1 MIGIVNR
8 AIAIPVCWRVLDKA
22 GNSNT
27 KERIAILEH
36 VLRLFGVDKIAS
48 LLADREFIGDAWLA
62 WLQEKA
68 IPFHIRIRSNI
79 KIANTRGRMVKA
91 RELFRDLK
99 PGESRILSNARRL
112 SEARKPKARPVFVAA
127 LHLKTGELLI
137 VVTNDAPEEALAIYA
152 QRWQIETLFAALK
165 TRGFNLEDTH
175 MTDPERISKLTA
187 VLSIT
192 FCWAHKVGDW
202 LHEAEP
208 IRTRLSELAGVE
220 EITDEQNGPKF
231 RRLRVEYG
239 DVETRAQAAIVA
251 DDEPKPT
258 ETSTEDRQLA
268 TLVEGSSIGAIFG
281 ATLEHRQTDG
291 QTAELQT
298 ELGLSA
304 NQIPLVLLRDPEH
317 RATGVTPAPGDV
329 AATQA
334 EIIPAVFPMSC
345 AAYLGVDMP
354 TVPTG
359 EAIFPVLSTSA
370 DVGVPIEGA
379 SQDETAGAFTAD
391 VLSPGRLQASF
402 FYSREDRARFKGM
415 DAALR
420 MNLSDALSDKL
431 DQQILNGGEGLL
443 NGTNLANNNA
453 AAETTFAGYLSSFGY
468 ARVDGKYAMDT
479 EDLRIVMGSATYAHA
494 GTTYRHQNAD
504 DLALD
509 RLVVITSGV
518 KVSAHVPAAAASKQN
533 AIVRLGMRRDM
544 VAPIWEGVT
553 LIPDEV
559 TKAANG
565 QIVVTAVM
573 LHAVKILRADGFYKQ
588 QAQHA

>member
-1 MIGIVNR
+1 MRDNPINALRETLRCGFAFRKSRLESLCVLVFGVFVARTVNLSHLACHFPGRARSSSNYRRLQRFFEQVDFDYDRLAEFLVAMMGLQAGPWRLTMDRTNWRLGRRDVNILMIGIVNR

-79 KIANTRGRMVKA
+79 KIANTRGCMVKA

-208 IRTRLSELAGVE
+208 IRLKTHKRMAKSIFRYGFEWIRRQLVKPIDRRQAIELIRFLVPGKPPV
-220 EITDEQNGPKF
+220 QVP
-231 RRLRVEYG
+231 R
-239 DVETRAQAAIVA
+239 
-251 DDEPKPT
+251 PKP
-258 ETSTEDRQLA
+258 A
-268 TLVEGSSIGAIFG
+268 
-281 ATLEHRQTDG
+281 
-291 QTAELQT
+291 
-298 ELGLSA
+298 
-304 NQIPLVLLRDPEH
+304 
-317 RATGVTPAPGDV
+317 
-329 AATQA
+329 
-334 EIIPAVFPMSC
+334 
-345 AAYLGVDMP
+345 
-354 TVPTG
+354 
-359 EAIFPVLSTSA
+359 
-370 DVGVPIEGA
+370 
-379 SQDETAGAFTAD
+379 
-391 VLSPGRLQASF
+391 
-402 FYSREDRARFKGM
+402 
-415 DAALR
+415 
-420 MNLSDALSDKL
+420 
-431 DQQILNGGEGLL
+431 
-443 NGTNLANNNA
+443 
-453 AAETTFAGYLSSFGY
+453 
-468 ARVDGKYAMDT
+468 
-479 EDLRIVMGSATYAHA
+479 
-494 GTTYRHQNAD
+494 
-504 DLALD
+504 
-509 RLVVITSGV
+509 
-518 KVSAHVPAAAASKQN
+518 
-533 AIVRLGMRRDM
+533 
-544 VAPIWEGVT
+544 
-553 LIPDEV
+553 
-559 TKAANG
+559 
-565 QIVVTAVM
+565 
-573 LHAVKILRADGFYKQ
+573 
-588 QAQHA
+588 

>member
-1 MIGIVNR
+1 MRDNPINALRETLRCGFAFRKSRLESLCVLVFGVFVARTVNLSHLACHFPGRARSSSNYRRLQRFFEQVDFDYDRLAEFLVAMMGLQAGPWRLTMDRTNWRLGRRDVNILMIGIVNR

-192 FCWAHKVGDW
+192 FCWAHKVGFCWAHKVGDW

-208 IRTRLSELAGVE
+208 IRLKTHKRMAKS
-220 EITDEQNGPKF
+220 IF
-231 RRLRVEYG
+231 RYG
-239 DVETRAQAAIVA
+239 FEWIKATA
-251 DDEPKPT
+251 
-258 ETSTEDRQLA
+258 RQ
-268 TLVEGSSIGAIFG
+268 SY
-281 ATLEHRQTDG
+281 R
-291 QTAELQT
+291 
-298 ELGLSA
+298 
-304 NQIPLVLLRDPEH
+304 
-317 RATGVTPAPGDV
+317 
-329 AATQA
+329 
-334 EIIPAVFPMSC
+334 
-345 AAYLGVDMP
+345 
-354 TVPTG
+354 
-359 EAIFPVLSTSA
+359 
-370 DVGVPIEGA
+370 
-379 SQDETAGAFTAD
+379 
-391 VLSPGRLQASF
+391 QAS
-402 FYSREDRARFKGM
+402 S
-415 DAALR
+415 
-420 MNLSDALSDKL
+420 
-431 DQQILNGGEGLL
+431 
-443 NGTNLANNNA
+443 
-453 AAETTFAGYLSSFGY
+453 
-468 ARVDGKYAMDT
+468 
-479 EDLRIVMGSATYAHA
+479 H
-494 GTTYRHQNAD
+494 
-504 DLALD
+504 
-509 RLVVITSGV
+509 
-518 KVSAHVPAAAASKQN
+518 
-533 AIVRLGMRRDM
+533 
-544 VAPIWEGVT
+544 
-553 LIPDEV
+553 
-559 TKAANG
+559 
-565 QIVVTAVM
+565 
-573 LHAVKILRADGFYKQ
+573 
-588 QAQHA
+588 